1 MFGHAIGQKFPIKY
15 MVLSFCHIK
24 INAHL
29 KDSFILVIFFTEAM
43 SQNRP
48 VAEGGRCDI
57 SAELI
62 SVGLTRVN

>member
-1 MFGHAIGQKFPIKY
+1 

-57 SAELI
+57 SAELMSI
-62 SVGLTRVN
+62 GLTRVN